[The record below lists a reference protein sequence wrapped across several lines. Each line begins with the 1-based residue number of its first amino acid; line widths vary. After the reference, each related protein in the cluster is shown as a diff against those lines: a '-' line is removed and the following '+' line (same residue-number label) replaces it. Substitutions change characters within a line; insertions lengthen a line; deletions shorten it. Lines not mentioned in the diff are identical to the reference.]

1 MAFLQKRETAQKDFG
16 LIGHRSALVGKGDT
30 VSDAAPF
37 QNSPRHVNDQPCQP
51 IIRRIAHEL
60 FG

>member
-30 VSDAAPF
+30 VSDAFP
-37 QNSPRHVNDQPCQP
+37 
-51 IIRRIAHEL
+51 EL
-60 FG
+60 AAACERSAMSANH

>member
-30 VSDAAPF
+30 VSDATPF

-51 IIRRIAHEL
+51 IIRRIAA
-60 FG
+60 